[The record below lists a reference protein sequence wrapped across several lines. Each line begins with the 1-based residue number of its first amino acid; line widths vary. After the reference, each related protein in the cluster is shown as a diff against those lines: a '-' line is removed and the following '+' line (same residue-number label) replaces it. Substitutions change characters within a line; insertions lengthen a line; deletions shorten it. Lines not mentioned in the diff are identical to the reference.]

1 LDTQAPQTVTLTT
14 ISGNDMSDSNSLMCF
29 IDEDISDEEYDL
41 HNYPQKD
48 CNDKNVATGDFRS
61 AYCESPLTGAVF
73 KITPFGMLIPS
84 GNGKRYTCG
93 RIAGYLVDI
102 NVPACAVGHNRQLVN
117 GVPAAARISL
127 KLLKYWLALN
137 DCSRQALERIKLKN
151 AKLESVT
158 ITILYK
164 FASKKLAREALREFR
179 SHSEAILNIKK
190 KRDGEFKEVAFSY
203 PPEPLG
209 PPEDYTYTSYVRMR
223 EFMLSAYVKEFD
235 QPNAF
240 LLPLEDAELESEIQ
254 ELSERT
260 LRVEIKVNGKW
271 LRDKGLDCVTKWEN
285 NDAAYQTVFEF
296 VRTTL
301 RLDEDLRAHRL
312 KKTTVKTLKLS
323 EKVKKYLTYHL
334 NGNLVRDH
342 PDFKDWDYD
351 PNLRKV
357 FSSAKKAIEKATQ
370 LNIGVEYLTQ
380 IKNVSATLPKLLNY
394 PGEFVPAPRHADFVF
409 SRNSAPVQMKK
420 LEKAIDDVLIFGTTS
435 VRPRTNRKP
444 SLAES
449 KTDTPAFSRSIG
461 RVPVIYSGYE

>member
-1 LDTQAPQTVTLTT
+1 
-14 ISGNDMSDSNSLMCF
+14 MCDSKSIMCF
-29 IDEDISDEEYDL
+29 IDEDMSDEEYDL
-41 HNYPQKD
+41 YNYPKKD
-48 CNDKNVATGDFRS
+48 CNDKNVASGDFRT
-61 AYCESPLTGAVF
+61 AYCVSPLTGATF
-73 KITPFGMLIPS
+73 KITPFGMLIPD

-127 KLLKYWLALN
+127 ELLMYWLALN
-137 DCSRQALERIKLKN
+137 GCSRQALERIKLKN

-158 ITILYK
+158 ITILYEL
-164 FASKKLAREALREFR
+164 ASKKLAREALREFR
-179 SHSEAILNIKK
+179 NHSEAILNIKK
-190 KRDGEFKEVAFSY
+190 KRNGENKDVAFSY
-203 PPEPLG
+203 PPEPVG
-209 PPEDYTYTSYVRMR
+209 TPENYTYTSYVRMR
-223 EFMLSAYVKEFD
+223 EFMLSAYVKEFN

-271 LRDKGLDCVTKWEN
+271 LHDKGLDRVAKWEN
-285 NDAAYQTVFEF
+285 NVAAYRTVFEL

-301 RLDEDLRAHRL
+301 RLDEDFRAHRL

-334 NGNLVRDH
+334 NGNLVREH
-342 PDFKDWDYD
+342 PDFKDWDND

-357 FSSAKKAIEKATQ
+357 FSSAKKAIEEATK
-370 LNIGVEYLTQ
+370 LNIGLKYLTQ
-380 IKNVSATLPKLLNY
+380 IKNVSALLPKLLKY

-409 SRNSAPVQMKK
+409 SRSSAPVQMKK
-420 LEKAIDDVLIFGTTS
+420 LAKAIDDVLIFGSTN
-435 VRPRTNRKP
+435 VRPSNIHKL
-444 SLAES
+444 SLAAPKME
-449 KTDTPAFSRSIG
+449 TPARSRGIG
-461 RVPVIYSGYE
+461 RVPVIYCGYE